1 MDKLATKKINNSLLK
16 IIGFFQYDQE
26 CPANFKEHGYK
37 DVELDDATYKF
48 LIQGYHTEYVDRMF
62 NNSHENSVIRLKKK
76 LNIKAQI
83 KTTKNDLLNIL
94 LDSVE
99 LFFFRD
105 MFQDSQMALFS
116 ITYSPDALTLKK
128 ISDLSFLLR
137 NPDTNISYNNKEL
150 RFHQLIS
157 QDFLC
162 GQKFYGDNTEIAK
175 YAGSKFKT
183 YTNMI

>member
-94 LDSVE
+94 LDSIE
-99 LFFFRD
+99 LFFLETCFKILKWPYFR
-105 MFQDSQMALFS
+105 
-116 ITYSPDALTLKK
+116 
-128 ISDLSFLLR
+128 
-137 NPDTNISYNNKEL
+137 
-150 RFHQLIS
+150 
-157 QDFLC
+157 
-162 GQKFYGDNTEIAK
+162 
-175 YAGSKFKT
+175 
-183 YTNMI
+183 